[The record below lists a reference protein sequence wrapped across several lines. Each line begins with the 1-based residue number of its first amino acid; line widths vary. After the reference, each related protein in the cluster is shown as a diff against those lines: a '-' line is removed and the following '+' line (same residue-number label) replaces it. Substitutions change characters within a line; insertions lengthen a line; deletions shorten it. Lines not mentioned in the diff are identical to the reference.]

1 MDPFHWLKRIF
12 VPDKDP
18 GEENQL
24 QEESPFDFGP
34 HIRIVLAIVISIV
47 SAGVIWWIL
56 A

>member
-12 VPDKDP
+12 VPDKDAESP
-18 GEENQL
+18 NQL

-34 HIRIVLAIVISIV
+34 HIRIVLAIIISIV
-47 SAGVIWWIL
+47 SAAVIWWIL